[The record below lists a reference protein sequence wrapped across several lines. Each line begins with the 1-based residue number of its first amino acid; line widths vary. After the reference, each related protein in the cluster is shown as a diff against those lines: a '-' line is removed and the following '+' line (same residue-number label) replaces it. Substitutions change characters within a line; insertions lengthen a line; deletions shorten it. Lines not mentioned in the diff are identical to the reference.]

1 MVRQRI
7 LSATTFI
14 WTIFLSFASLKE
26 KGAIFCCLPEEA
38 HYRITHYRPR
48 KTVRFS
54 ISVLKTKGLA
64 GLYSNPKYQA
74 VWFVLCKMRPKTL
87 ILSLFQALKTA
98 KDELLCSILTLF
110 LQRSHRLSSGRSQMI
125 ELSLGYKTMVFD

>member
-14 WTIFLSFASLKE
+14 WAIFLSFASLKE

-38 HYRITHYRPR
+38 HYRITHYRPG

-54 ISVLKTKGLA
+54 ISVLQTKGLA

-74 VWFVLCKMRPKTL
+74 VWFVLCKMRSKTL

-98 KDELLCSILTLF
+98 KNELFMQYFDIISATLASF
-110 LQRSHRLSSGRSQMI
+110 ELGDVSNDRALFRLQNYDI
-125 ELSLGYKTMVFD
+125 